1 MKKFEAG
8 DIRTLALV
16 GHGKSGKTSL
26 GEALLFDA
34 KVTSRLGK
42 VDDESSTLDTEP
54 EELARKA
61 STQLALGCCE
71 WKRRKISFIDT
82 PGDAN
87 FAADALLG
95 LWAADTALLVVSA
108 ADGVQVGTE
117 RVWTLAR
124 ERQLP
129 VVVFINKLD
138 RERASY
144 DKALQQV
151 RSALSDKAVALQ
163 LPMGQE
169 HGFSGV
175 IDLLHLKAFTFADE
189 GRTAVGG
196 EIPAAL
202 RDDAVLAREQ
212 AIEAIATTDDQL
224 IEKYLET
231 GALSDEEIRR
241 GLVKGLLAGTLVPV
255 LCGSAT
261 RNLGIP
267 LLLDFLAECCPPP
280 TARAAAAG
288 LSRDGQPVS
297 RSYDPAGPFA
307 GYVFKTLASDI
318 GRLTLLRVVSG
329 TLGPDTQLVNAK
341 TGARERVGQLYTLV
355 GKRRETLEQATV
367 GDLVGL
373 PKLKDTQTGH
383 TLVDEHH
390 PIVFPA
396 PALPATV
403 ISFAL
408 RPKAKGDEEKLASRL
423 ADLLAEDPSLHLD
436 RDPVTHE
443 LLLRGLGQAHIEMA
457 VGKLKRHGV
466 EVELELPKVPYR
478 ETVKGK
484 ATDVEGK
491 HKKQSGGRGQYGVCY
506 LDLEPKPKDST
517 VDDPLEF
524 VDQIFGGSIPR
535 QFVPAIEKGIRE
547 RMARGGLAG
556 CPVVDIRVTLKD
568 GKYHPVDSDGRSF
581 EMAGSKG
588 FQAAFRAA
596 HPILL
601 EPIANLEVI
610 CPEDHMGDII
620 GDISSRRGRVLG
632 TEARGHHQ
640 VIRAQVPQA
649 EVLRYAID
657 LESITAGRGH
667 FHVAFSH
674 YQELPQN
681 LAEKVIG
688 EAKITE
694 DEE

>member
-8 DIRTLALV
+8 DIRTVALV

-42 VDDESSTLDTEP
+42 VDDGSSALDTEP

-61 STQLALGCCE
+61 SVQLALGCCE
-71 WKRRKISFIDT
+71 WKRRKINFIDT

-117 RVWTLAR
+117 RVWALAR
-124 ERQLP
+124 ERRLP
-129 VVVFINKLD
+129 VVVFVSKLD

-151 RSALSDKAVALQ
+151 RSILSERAVALQ
-163 LPMGQE
+163 LPIGEAQA
-169 HGFSGV
+169 FSGV
-175 IDLLHLKAFTFADE
+175 IDLLQLKAFTFSAD
-189 GRTAVGG
+189 GRTVVAG

-212 AIEAIATTDDQL
+212 AVEAIATTDDQL

-231 GALSDEEIRR
+231 GALTDEEIRR
-241 GLVKGLLAGTLVPV
+241 GLVQGLLAGALVPV
-255 LCGSAT
+255 LCGAPT

-267 LLLDFLAECCPPP
+267 LLLDFLADCCPPP
-280 TARAAAAG
+280 TARAPAAG
-288 LSRDGQPVS
+288 QDRAGAPKA
-297 RSYDPAGPFA
+297 RAYDPAAPFA

-318 GRLTLLRVVSG
+318 GRLTLVRVVSG
-329 TLGPDTQLVNAK
+329 TLGPDMHLINAK
-341 TGARERVGQLYTLV
+341 TGTHERVGQIYALV

-373 PKLKDTQTGH
+373 PKLKDTHTGD
-383 TLVDEHH
+383 TLVDEHD

-396 PALPATV
+396 PALPPPV
-403 ISFAL
+403 IGFSL
-408 RPKAKGDEEKLASRL
+408 RPKAKGDEERLASRL
-423 ADLLAEDPSLHLD
+423 ADLLAEDPALHLD

-443 LLLRGLGQAHIEMA
+443 MLLRGLGQVHIETA
-457 VGKLKRHGV
+457 VSKLKRHGV
-466 EVELELPKVPYR
+466 EVELELPRVPYR
-478 ETVKGK
+478 ETIKGK

-491 HKKQSGGRGQYGVCY
+491 HKKQSGGRGQFGVCY
-506 LDLEPKPKDST
+506 LDMEPKPKDST
-517 VDDPLEF
+517 VEDSLEF
-524 VDQIFGGSIPR
+524 VDEVSGGSIPR
-535 QFVPAIEKGIRE
+535 QFIPSIEKGIRD
-547 RMARGGLAG
+547 RMSRGVLAG

-581 EMAGSKG
+581 EIAGSKG

-601 EPIANLEVI
+601 EPIVSLEVVS
-610 CPEDHMGDII
+610 PEEYMGDII

-657 LESITAGRGH
+657 LESISAGRGH
-667 FHVAFSH
+667 FQVAFSH
-674 YQELPQN
+674 YQELPAN
-681 LAEKVIG
+681 LAEQVIG
-688 EAKITE
+688 EAKVTE
-694 DEE
+694 DED